1 MISLPMCYVFL
12 RLSPLFIISIA
23 TKKKIG
29 YFDSISDIIN
39 ETPFVALRAKNI
51 AKYSRYS
58 FNFDFFL
65 HLITI
70 ILNHIELKYY
80 LENEKERE
88 REWLVGGGIV
98 KLCAGFKIQDVLIIA
113 GV

>member
-88 REWLVGGGIV
+88 RVVGWWGIV
-98 KLCAGFKIQDVLIIA
+98 KLCAGFKKQDVLIIA